1 MIVFVLVI
9 NSDEEQ
15 VAPNANPVT
24 DKIDFTNCTKL
35 TKDQNHSDR
44 VCNIFEKVFS
54 IIMVDI

>member
-24 DKIDFTNCTKL
+24 DKIDFINCTKL
-35 TKDQNHSDR
+35 TKDQSHSVM
-44 VCNIFEKVFS
+44 VCNI
-54 IIMVDI
+54 

>member
-24 DKIDFTNCTKL
+24 DKIDFINCTKL

-54 IIMVDI
+54 IIIVDI